1 MASDPSMEDEVLL
14 DPFAAAEAA
23 AETVIEQVLTEGGK
37 MLYDAYIARK
47 SFPFAAEVVTNIL
60 AAELQMY
67 YVRVDLGEEPYR
79 PKRAPPTPTLPA
91 RAIPRA
97 QSSQGAPRSL
107 AAAVAA
113 AADCSRPGTAPAGTF
128 SQSQTPT
135 SARARS
141 SSGARN
147 SPVATAANRVDSPL
161 SRALASKAA
170 QNEAVFMDL
179 SNDTA
184 DMEADPSDPRSAWA
198 IEAEPARC
206 RIDTWARA
214 CVPVRKKIVQPK
226 SAASPDNARRG
237 FGAKRTPSLA
247 STPSVLGSLGR
258 TGSRFGLSSMLP
270 EMLQSE
276 GRGLPVNRVVPL
288 DDEREENEEEDALR
302 EMKEREARRHREGEV
317 KALKKAALEEEEAA
331 RLAQAKDAKFS
342 KPFTYDSEGNIIWVQ
357 PPAVSSLPNT
367 TPVPNFICKTD
378 KSDKQDTNHH
388 ATHSP
393 NTNFDQPLLRIQ
405 KKRGKP
411 PREEKFA
418 DSFKKFP
425 AQQPSMM
432 EAMQLAPGVQLKERN
447 GTKRGPPLER
457 PGEGVMSRKEYQD
470 MVALT
475 SQRKGQPAAP
485 GQSPALPTADLPK
498 PTPATVTLAPLQGL
512 QESPRGPVQQPL
524 ARTGTT
530 SDGAMKV
537 VRSDMG
543 SDMVPPKPATPRS
556 VQPAPPPS
564 YRRVQGKRD
573 ALGYALSSRERA
585 VTGQGTRFPGCG
597 AQPPIGATMGHGLLT
612 TGEKY
617 EEYYFPNASPTHGR
631 SLEGLDEVSPRAQT
645 SPRTQGEIVS
655 QNPELK
661 SRLFGK
667 LR

>member
-1 MASDPSMEDEVLL
+1 MASDPCMEEALL

-23 AETVIEQVLTEGGK
+23 AEAVIEQVLTEGGK

-97 QSSQGAPRSL
+97 QSSHGAPRTL

-113 AADCSRPGTAPAGTF
+113 AADSSRPGTAPAGTL
-128 SQSQTPT
+128 SQTPT

-147 SPVATAANRVDSPL
+147 SPVATTANRVDSPL
-161 SRALASKAA
+161 SRALAERVSSQTEAA
-170 QNEAVFMDL
+170 FMDL
-179 SNDTA
+179 SNDTG

-214 CVPVRKKIVQPK
+214 CVPVRKKTVQPK
-226 SAASPDNARRG
+226 SAASPDNARRA

-247 STPSVLGSLGR
+247 STPSVLGSTGR
-258 TGSRFGLSSMLP
+258 TGSRFLSSMLP
-270 EMLQSE
+270 EMLQTE
-276 GRGLPVNRVVPL
+276 GKGLPVNRVVPL

-302 EMKEREARRHREGEV
+302 EMKEREARRHREGEA

-357 PPAVSSLPNT
+357 PPAVNSLPNT
-367 TPVPNFICKTD
+367 TPVPNFICKTE
-378 KSDKQDTNHH
+378 KSDKDTNHH
-388 ATHSP
+388 TTHSQ
-393 NTNFDQPLLRIQ
+393 NTHFDQPVLRIQ

-447 GTKRGPPLER
+447 STKRGPPLER
-457 PGEGVMSRKEYQD
+457 SGESVMSRKEYQEL
-470 MVALT
+470 VALT
-475 SQRKGQPAAP
+475 SQRKGLSAAP
-485 GQSPALPTADLPK
+485 GPSPALPTADLPK
-498 PTPATVTLAPLQGL
+498 PAPATVTLAPLQGL
-512 QESPRGPVQQPL
+512 QESPRGPAQPSP
-524 ARTGTT
+524 RTGTL

-537 VRSDMG
+537 VRSEMG

-564 YRRVQGKRD
+564 YRRVQGKKD